1 MSRVDNALLLR
12 DTIQKIV
19 NDKIGKTNPG
29 SSYATVTGFNPALG
43 IITVRYPGDDVDIEI
58 PAGSIYPSKPGQIVR
73 VEGPT
78 GSRVVADVK
87 GENLTEVK
95 ARTAQET
102 ADGKNT
108 VNYGETPPEGT
119 DHKDGDIWFD
129 ESNSNMPHVWN
140 GTEWKSI
147 EDLRVSA
154 IKAAQDELKA
164 DLDTIVENGV
174 GTKSF
179 YKPTEPT
186 AAESKEGDLWFD
198 TSESGNNE
206 LHTYVNGQWVSAADA
221 RIAALKDAQTQ
232 MTGDISA
239 AQSKADEAFQSAAD
253 AESKAATAQSKA
265 DLADDKAQALIRA
278 SNSIVPNGDFENQ
291 SPNIWP
297 NTTYQAGIS
306 VIEVPHAR
314 SGTHVMR
321 MDSTSANRY
330 PLTDWRSSAAG
341 RIYYAEVWVYHN
353 DTDMTRRGRVS
364 FYAQSEFKD
373 GSTTGYYGQDLDGTY
388 VYVYQDQIPVETWT
402 KVSAYVTAPE
412 GTINIRVA
420 PHCLSNETPFDFD
433 DFKVIDVTESIG
445 ALREADQAKAD
456 AASAQATADQA
467 KSDAAAAQT
476 AASNA
481 QSTATEALTSANSK
495 NAVTRST
502 SNPSSSYTGRVD
514 DIWWK
519 MSTLSSGGR
528 VIAQYRWNGT
538 AWLTETIDNAV
549 IANLDAAK
557 ITTGYLDAAR
567 IKANTLNADTVLING
582 SLGSIILRDGAITT
596 PKIAV
601 GAITAQSGIIASL
614 DAGKITVGTLDVAR
628 LAANSITADKLLI
641 GSGGNLLP
649 VRGFVDNGRG
659 WGSVLSYSTGGKD
672 GSTIATVPA
681 STSTTGGYLGSLS
694 GLDPSY
700 HISVTGGGVYSV
712 SVWVR
717 ASVSIPAGRA
727 VIYCRSFTTADGAG
741 NTYSWPTPSS
751 VSNTE
756 AIPANTWSLVT
767 GQFKMPEGAVEA
779 SIGLYAASS
788 FNQAVDFCLPS
799 FQQAVGSTLIEPG
812 AITTEKI
819 ATGAITAESGVIGSL
834 DASKITVGKLSG
846 ARLEADAING
856 MQIIG
861 ATIAT
866 STGFPRVQLDTAGIA
881 VYKSS
886 TVRSFFADAKTG
898 NLDLV
903 GNLATATSGNERVV
917 LDNALWNS
925 IEVVDEEG
933 NLAGSVAGSGISV
946 GIGGQATLDLFH
958 AGRSIASSGSY
969 VDSGSIMGPRPTG
982 QTRGAILSLSRTIR
996 TDKSEFNWAS
1006 LDVGKANGYYTA
1018 RVGVTDA
1025 DGSAFINANGPVRV
1039 TSGSNFSVVSSRDVL
1054 IQSSRDVSL
1063 SPGGNY
1069 GQLKLTAVSD
1079 DGARRT
1085 QQSVSPSGVFS
1096 NIYNSTWRH
1105 EVVAYP
1111 QQWSTQFIKSG
1122 SNSFDNGMSM
1132 TPEHFTVLSGGA
1144 SLRINNVPT
1153 SATTWSTDFGRNLTP
1168 WGYIG
1173 SPSGVGADD
1182 FGIQSAAGKRLVLN
1196 AGTGSAKITLGTDGS
1211 ITGLPMAGGRGSTG
1225 TMVANTPKAVAVTFP
1240 SGRFTGTPNV
1250 SLTISS
1256 TVPGKTVT
1264 GCGVAG
1270 ISKTGF
1276 TAYITRTNTT
1286 STSFEWT
1293 AIEAN

>member
-206 LHTYVNGQWVSAADA
+206 LHTYVNGAWVSAADA
-221 RIAALKDAQTQ
+221 RIAAIQQ
-232 MTGDISA
+232 
-239 AQSKADEAFQSAAD
+239 
-253 AESKAATAQSKA
+253 
-265 DLADDKAQALIRA
+265 AQAELA
-278 SNSIVPNGDFENQ
+278 SDLEDVVANG
-291 SPNIWP
+291 I
-297 NTTYQAGIS
+297 
-306 VIEVPHAR
+306 
-314 SGTHVMR
+314 GTRTHYTPTQPTVA
-321 MDSTSANRY
+321 DS
-330 PLTDWRSSAAG
+330 
-341 RIYYAEVWVYHN
+341 
-353 DTDMTRRGRVS
+353 
-364 FYAQSEFKD
+364 KD
-373 GSTTGYYGQDLDGTY
+373 GDLWFDPSDNNKPYIFQGGGWVTVRDSY
-388 VYVYQDQIPVETWT
+388 V
-402 KVSAYVTAPE
+402 APGAIE
-412 GTINIRVA
+412 TIN
-420 PHCLSNETPFDFD
+420 L
-433 DFKVIDVTESIG
+433 
-445 ALREADQAKAD
+445 
-456 AASAQATADQA
+456 
-467 KSDAAAAQT
+467 
-476 AASNA
+476 
-481 QSTATEALTSANSK
+481 
-495 NAVTRST
+495 
-502 SNPSSSYTGRVD
+502 VD
-514 DIWWK
+514 K
-519 MSTLSSGGR
+519 
-528 VIAQYRWNGT
+528 
-538 AWLTETIDNAV
+538 
-549 IANLDAAK
+549 
-557 ITTGYLDAAR
+557 
-567 IKANTLNADTVLING
+567 
-582 SLGSIILRDGAITT
+582 AITT
-596 PKIAV
+596 AKIAV
-601 GAITAQSGIIASL
+601 GAITAESGIVGSL
-614 DAGKITVGTLDVAR
+614 DAGKITVGTLDAAR
-628 LAANSITADKLLI
+628 IAANSITADKVLLGGDRNMLPNGEVRTGDLSGWPSTLKVSTDAPDGYPFSVTNENNLTMSADLSSH
-641 GSGGNLLP
+641 GSFP
-649 VRGFVDNGRG
+649 VSPGD
-659 WGSVLSYSTGGKD
+659 VLVLDLWVKADKPDSRLYIEVRSSGVMVADSSYRWEPVEGTG
-672 GSTIATVPA
+672 PA
-681 STSTTGGYLGSLS
+681 SSYLYPVANYIVPTTWTHLVQRVKIRPGVKDVYLSR
-694 GLDPSY
+694 
-700 HISVTGGGVYSV
+700 VYFNHANGAE
-712 SVWVR
+712 R
-717 ASVSIPAGRA
+717 GAIQSIAGM
-727 VIYCRSFTTADGAG
+727 
-741 NTYSWPTPSS
+741 
-751 VSNTE
+751 
-756 AIPANTWSLVT
+756 
-767 GQFKMPEGAVEA
+767 K
-779 SIGLYAASS
+779 LYK
-788 FNQAVDFCLPS
+788 
-799 FQQAVGSTLIEPG
+799 AVGSTLIEPG

-819 ATGAITAESGVIGSL
+819 AVGAITAESGVVASLDAGKITVGALDSARIAANSITADKMLIGSGANMIDDPTFEYGANGWKLSSMAQIVSVSDGPAGGVANVARLSITNNDNSPLIPLSFPMIFDSTPGAFALNPGDNYRFVFKARVVSRPESGTGYLRMRGLLLTADKSSRSWPVLTDNLSTSAPLGEWREITGNWGYSGGSYTTLGVSVHSSNASGAVFEVAFVGMYPTVGSTLIEPGAITTEKLATGAITAESGVIGSL

-886 TVRSFFADAKTG
+886 SVRSFFADAKTG